1 MKKRITIITIIALI
15 FAMANIQA
23 ALATED
29 HGADAHS
36 ASMSIGSGEE
46 PIPDESVTLDEGAS
60 NAESGDDETVDE
72 SQPEETTVDESGQTI
87 PIWAV
92 VVIAALVVALVVT
105 LIVRSKRRTKKIKY
119 KSRH

>member
-15 FAMANIQA
+15 FAMTNIQA

-46 PIPDESVTLDEGAS
+46 PIPDESVTLDEGA
-60 NAESGDDETVDE
+60 NIAEPGDDEVADE
-72 SQPEETTVDESGQTI
+72 GQLEETTVDESGQTV
-87 PIWAV
+87 PIWAL
-92 VVIAALVVALVVT
+92 VILAALVVALVIT
-105 LIVRSKRRTKKIKY
+105 LVVKSKKRTKKTKY